1 MQGSPYARLLAQ
13 PKRFCFDAA
22 IRVLTRA
29 AKKSDLADHAR
40 FRTEPGLA
48 YPPAD
53 IIAIAPSAEGR
64 PLEVTTAVMGLTGTS
79 GVLPRA
85 YTELV
90 TRTLRSRSAALHDFL
105 DML

>member
-1 MQGSPYARLLAQ
+1 MHGWAYPRLIAQ
-13 PKRFCFDAA
+13 PNPFCSAAA

-90 TRTLRSRSAALHDFL
+90 TRTLRSRSAALQAFL
-105 DML
+105 